1 MQNKVANFTS
11 ELKFQLKAVL
21 FDMDGVIIDSEP
33 LHKRAYTEMFE
44 EIGIEVSD
52 ELYTKFT
59 GRATLDICR
68 QLKEAF
74 GLSYTPEDLVKKK
87 RNNFKKLF
95 DLDDSLELITG
106 VRDLIENYN
115 SNGIKMVLASSATR
129 ETINWVLQRFD
140 LEKYFL
146 GKVSGAELRQ
156 SKPHPEIF
164 ELAADISCEKRQ
176 NCMVIEDATSGILA
190 ANAAGIYCVAFR
202 SPNSKN
208 QNYDNAQKVISDY
221 KEIMIL

>member
-1 MQNKVANFTS
+1 MKDKETNFS
-11 ELKFQLKAVL
+11 LELGFQLKAVL

-52 ELYTKFT
+52 EMYTKFT

-68 QLKEAF
+68 QLKETF
-74 GLSYTPEDLVKKK
+74 GLSQRPEDLVKKK
-87 RNNFKKLF
+87 RDNFKKLF
-95 DLDDSLELITG
+95 DLDGSLELITG
-106 VRDLIENYN
+106 VRDLIENYHN
-115 SNGIKMVLASSATR
+115 NHIKMVLASSATM

-140 LEKYFL
+140 LDKYFL
-146 GKVSGAELRQ
+146 GKVSGAELKQ
-156 SKPHPEIF
+156 SKPHPQIF
-164 ELAADISCEKRQ
+164 ELAAEISGEKRQ

-202 SPNSKN
+202 SPNSRN
-208 QNYDNAQKVISDY
+208 QSYDKAQKVISDY
-221 KEIMIL
+221 KEIMI

>member
-11 ELKFQLKAVL
+11 ELGFQLRAVL

-33 LHKRAYTEMFE
+33 LHKRAYIEMFE
-44 EIGIEVSD
+44 EIGIEVND
-52 ELYTKFT
+52 DLYTKFT

-68 QLKEAF
+68 QLKETF
-74 GLSYTPEDLVKKK
+74 ELSHAPEELVKKK
-87 RNNFKKLF
+87 RNNFKRLF
-95 DLDDSLELITG
+95 DSDTSLKLITG
-106 VRDLIENYN
+106 VRDLIENYH
-115 SNGIKMVLASSATR
+115 SNAIKMVLASSATM
-129 ETINWVLQRFD
+129 ETIDWVLQKFD

-146 GKVSGAELRQ
+146 GKVSGAELKQ

-164 ELAADISCEKRQ
+164 ELASEISGEKRQ

-190 ANAAGIYCVAFR
+190 ANAAGIYCVAFK

-208 QNYDNAQKVISDY
+208 QNYDKAQKVISDY
-221 KEIMIL
+221 REIMI